1 MHANYLNYVFGSL
14 DVLGHLLIYLHP
26 NPPRE
31 VLSALI
37 PLVRPWDVRMT
48 FKEPPP
54 PPSEIHCEL
63 GEC

>member
-48 FKEPPP
+48 CKEPPP
-54 PPSEIHCEL
+54 PPQ
-63 GEC
+63 